1 MAHGPDERR
10 VNVPDLACH
19 LQAMSIVGAWRVGE
33 EVEMKKRKDN
43 ELVPSGDPASQ
54 DETLRPKPSHGDPT
68 VHAQSSREALEQRES
83 GQPGGGAGRRD
94 DVGRSGVYPISGDE
108 RPSGGAELRPLGDWA
123 GGDRGIAGY
132 EDSGGS
138 ELVMRDGVV
147 LGGLTSDGAGRPT
160 IDIHG
165 GATGAGGQREPGE
178 PTTPAPPG
186 PDTSAAERA
195 GDERGKRR

>member
-1 MAHGPDERR
+1 MREHR
-10 VNVPDLACH
+10 
-19 LQAMSIVGAWRVGE
+19 
-33 EVEMKKRKDN
+33 DN
-43 ELVPSGDPASQ
+43 EIVPRGAPAQEGDVPH
-54 DETLRPKPSHGDPT
+54 PKPSHGNPN

-108 RPSGGAELRPLGDWA
+108 RPSGNAELRPLGDWA

-147 LGGLTSDGAGRPT
+147 LGGLTSNGAGRPT

-165 GATGAGGQREPGE
+165 GGAREASPQGEPNEAPAAAPRGSDAPAGGNPE
-178 PTTPAPPG
+178 
-186 PDTSAAERA
+186 
-195 GDERGKRR
+195 KRR